1 MTECHDSAAV
11 ADALAAVRDAVDRCR
26 AVLAAPGRPPVVD
39 LLDTA
44 SATGELTATM
54 LYLVAPL
61 ADVTEPG
68 TDEALERA
76 ADLAADSRRHI
87 VTGLNLMAG
96 AHAITATVVSLRRV
110 TAQPVARGWWPG
122 WAALWSH
129 AVRWWQ
135 EVWMPSD
142 PDLRRAP

>member
-1 MTECHDSAAV
+1 
-11 ADALAAVRDAVDRCR
+11 
-26 AVLAAPGRPPVVD
+26 
-39 LLDTA
+39 
-44 SATGELTATM
+44 M

-87 VTGLNLMAG
+87 ITGLNLMAG

-110 TAQPVARGWWPG
+110 TARPAARGWWPG
-122 WAALWSH
+122 WATLWAQ

-135 EVWMPSD
+135 EVWVPPD

>member
-1 MTECHDSAAV
+1 M
-11 ADALAAVRDAVDRCR
+11 
-26 AVLAAPGRPPVVD
+26 
-39 LLDTA
+39 
-44 SATGELTATM
+44 M

-87 VTGLNLMAG
+87 ITGLNLMAG

-110 TAQPVARGWWPG
+110 TARPAARGWWPG
-122 WAALWSH
+122 WAMLRAR
-129 AVRWWQ
+129 AVRLWQ
-135 EVWMPSD
+135 EVWTPPD
-142 PDLRRAP
+142 PDPRQAPQYFW